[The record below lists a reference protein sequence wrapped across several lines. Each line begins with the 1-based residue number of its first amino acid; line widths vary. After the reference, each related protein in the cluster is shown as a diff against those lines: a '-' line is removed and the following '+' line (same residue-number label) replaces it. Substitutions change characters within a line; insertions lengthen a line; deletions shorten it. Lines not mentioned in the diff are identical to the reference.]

1 MILRRQQ
8 LNQRIFTQSDG
19 CSGPRPCPE
28 YLPAVRDGIEG
39 GPEPRV
45 VTAAPP
51 AVTEGATA
59 GLVRSALGKGKA
71 LRWRLSTGFSAGI
84 GENTQEKGATKK

>member
-1 MILRRQQ
+1 MGAVVLG
-8 LNQRIFTQSDG
+8 LAPSTYLQSGDG
-19 CSGPRPCPE
+19 
-28 YLPAVRDGIEG
+28 VEG
-39 GPEPRV
+39 GPEPWV

-59 GLVRSALGKGKA
+59 RLVRSALGKGKA
-71 LRWRLSTGFSAGI
+71 LRWGLSTGFSAGI